1 MKRRG
6 FLKFL
11 LFLLGSTAATS
22 FAYPLLKFLAP
33 PAGREKIKQLV
44 MKKAEV
50 PVGEG
55 REVVIGNT
63 PAIII
68 NRYGKGYIALSK
80 VCTHLGCIVEY
91 SKSENKLICPCHA
104 GTFNLEGSVVDGPPP
119 KPLASFPLKV
129 EGENLVI
136 G

>member
-1 MKRRG
+1 MKRRK
-6 FLKFL
+6 FLKL
-11 LFLLGSTAATS
+11 LFVLLGSTAATS
-22 FAYPLLKFLAP
+22 FAYPLVKFLAP
-33 PAGREKIKQLV
+33 PAHRAKIKQLV
-44 MKKAEV
+44 LKKADI
-50 PVGEG
+50 PAGEG
-55 REVVIGNT
+55 MEVVIGNT

-91 SKSENKLICPCHA
+91 SKADNKLVCPCHA
-104 GTFNLEGSVVDGPPP
+104 GSFNLEGGVIDGPPP
-119 KPLASFPLKV
+119 KSLNRFPLKV